1 VCIPIRRGQA
11 MKKLSML
18 CAVTIIF
25 GAGYA
30 TAQPNYQVDVA
41 GDGGKSFVNEVD
53 ISVCNQETLDI
64 YLADADAPQIAGGC
78 WIDFSSSTADIVYVS
93 AGRAF
98 TDGSEGPTGPW
109 DPRTGVL
116 VNEPAGPGT
125 LMYVVANLSGASPD
139 GDGDLIIGSITLES
153 VGSHDATVTITT
165 IPAVDTWVPIDD
177 ASVASA
183 ALVIH
188 QICGCMTDADCDDGI
203 FCNGVEDCYEEC
215 CLCLPG
221 TPPCDDGDPCT
232 VNNCDGDTQTCNY
245 DDCAATSQFDPC
257 CNEPICDGASSC
269 YCWGDF
275 DCDEDVDA
283 ADIPIFLGD
292 FGRSQYFNPC
302 TNENDCNA
310 DFNCDGN
317 VDADDLTKFLE
328 DFGRSQFFNPCPAC
342 VGWRCVY
349 P

>member
-1 VCIPIRRGQA
+1 

-18 CAVTIIF
+18 CAVIIVF
-25 GAGYA
+25 CAGFA

-41 GDGGKSFVNEVD
+41 GGGGKSFVTEVD
-53 ISVCNQETLDI
+53 ISACDQKTLEI
-64 YLADADAPQIAGGC
+64 YLADAGASQISGGC
-78 WIDFSSSTADIVYVS
+78 WIDFSISTADIVYVS

-109 DPRTGVL
+109 DPRAGVL
-116 VNEPAGPGT
+116 VNEPAGVGT
-125 LMYVVANLSGASPD
+125 VMYVVANLSGASPD

-153 VGSHDATVTITT
+153 VGFYEATVTITT
-165 IPAVDTWVPIDD
+165 IPAVDTWAPIDD

-183 ALVIH
+183 ALVLH
-188 QICGCMTDADCDDGI
+188 KVCGCITDDACDDGI
-203 FCNGVEDCYEEC
+203 FCNGVETCDAQC
-215 CLCLPG
+215 CVCLSG
-221 TPPCDDGDPCT
+221 TPPCDDGNPCT
-232 VNNCDGDTQTCNY
+232 IDNCNWDTQTCMY
-245 DDCAATSQFDPC
+245 DECAAIDPFDPC
-257 CNEPICDGASSC
+257 CKEPICDGATHC

-283 ADIPIFLGD
+283 DDISTFLGD

-302 TNENDCNA
+302 TNENECNA

-317 VDADDLTKFLE
+317 VAADDLAKFLE
-328 DFGRSQFFNPCPAC
+328 DFGRSEFFNPCPAC
-342 VGWRCVY
+342 VGWWCGY